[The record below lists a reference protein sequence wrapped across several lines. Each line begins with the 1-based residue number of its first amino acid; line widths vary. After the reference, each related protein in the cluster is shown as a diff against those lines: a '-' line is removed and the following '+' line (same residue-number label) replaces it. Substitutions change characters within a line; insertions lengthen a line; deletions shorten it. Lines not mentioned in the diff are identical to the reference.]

1 MCLTYRYKFRVDL
14 VMSRVYNKYMRRGVL
29 PNLNSEERKFWEKN
43 AEYSVVVTKSE
54 LAKLQKIH
62 RDDVT
67 TKGTMLWLWEY
78 CGIQPNEFLV
88 KRIDSY
94 SYEPTIEIRFGGPE
108 IMSIYRLAI

>member
-1 MCLTYRYKFRVDL
+1 MRYK
-14 VMSRVYNKYMRRGVL
+14 L
-29 PNLNSEERKFWEKN
+29 PNLNKEEKEFWEKN
-43 AEYSVVVTKSE
+43 AEYSVVVSKSE
-54 LAKLQKIH
+54 LAKMQKIH

-78 CGIQPNEFLV
+78 CGIQPHEFLV

-94 SYEPTIEIRFGGPE
+94 SYDPEIEIRFGGPE